1 MKITIDNYFG
11 LEVEE
16 FRQSLR
22 TLSREVLVECPPP
35 AAVQLAGPAELV
47 QISIDP
53 ETLKLIFEYA
63 KGLVETGVVAV
74 LLKKFGEGLSEEL
87 GKLTAGKVVET
98 FRLLWEKLHERVRS
112 RQAARIYVGLD
123 FAVGPYRVEIDEGIF
138 PTTLIGKEDVTRAF
152 ALIVL
157 RLMPILDDFAKAAQK
172 HEVPIKKISAML
184 AFESDQKW
192 YWRVEISPLGS
203 FRLEPNGMFKPAYS
217 ESERGVRFWTHW
229 RWRRWGIRSKDVK
242 TLMRAYNRKRARL

>member
-1 MKITIDNYFG
+1 MKVTIDNYSG
-11 LEVEE
+11 LEIEE

-22 TLSREVLVECPPP
+22 TLSREVLVEHTPP

-53 ETLKLIFEYA
+53 ETLKLIFEYT
-63 KGLVETGVVAV
+63 KGLVEAGVVAM

-87 GKLTAGKVVET
+87 GKLAAGKVIET
-98 FRLLWEKLHERVRS
+98 LRLLWEKLHERVRS

-157 RLMPILDDFAKAAQK
+157 RLMPVLDDFVKAAQK
-172 HEVPIKKISAML
+172 HDVPLKEITVML

-203 FRLEPNGMFKPAYS
+203 FRLEPDGTFRPAYS
-217 ESERGVRFWTHW
+217 ESESGVRFWTQW
-229 RWRRWGIRSKDVK
+229 RWRKWGIRSKDVK
-242 TLMRAYNRKRARL
+242 ILMRAYHRKRA